1 MYPGGIIISSVLRI
15 DIALSTYTSGSDA
28 TVLEQLSFIISS
40 YDVEISDALHFMQIK
55 SFNALTHSEFV
66 VDYFAIIVLFSSI
79 ITVL

>member
-40 YDVEISDALHFMQIK
+40 YDVKISIGLPCK
-55 SFNALTHSEFV
+55 
-66 VDYFAIIVLFSSI
+66 
-79 ITVL
+79 

>member
-40 YDVEISDALHFMQIK
+40 YDVEISDALHFHANK
-55 SFNALTHSEFV
+55 NKLLFSTALTHSEFV
-66 VDYFAIIVLFSSI
+66 VNY
-79 ITVL
+79 